1 MKLTSLF
8 IFVIVA
14 LSLLFS
20 STDAAPGKIPVKAIK
35 QAGKVIGKGLRAI
48 NIAGTTH
55 DVVSFFRP
63 KKKKH

>member
-1 MKLTSLF
+1 
-8 IFVIVA
+8 
-14 LSLLFS
+14 
-20 STDAAPGKIPVKAIK
+20 GKIPVKAIK